1 MKLIVRYK
9 SDVYWEDEVSK
20 EEFEAMSTCEKID
33 YIDKIKAW
41 MDPENIEID
50 SIDIISYDP
59 VSITKENESTY

>member
-20 EEFEAMSTCEKID
+20 EEFEAMSTHEKID

-41 MDPENIEID
+41 TGREDIEVD

-59 VSITKENESTY
+59 VIYD